1 MKQDLS
7 YFVLQKIRKIFT
19 FFVDDYFPFQKLM
32 IWTLAAEKWDVGN
45 QIPIIF

>member
-32 IWTLAAEKWDVGN
+32 I
-45 QIPIIF
+45 